1 MGKRV
6 TALLAL
12 CFLAWSTAWAQPGS
26 AEKAPMYTYVSTWT
40 VPRAMWADYQKVE
53 NSDDE
58 VMSKAVADGTLMAF
72 GSYSVLNHQDG
83 EATHGSWF
91 SASSMANL
99 MKMLEG
105 LRSAPDATG
114 QVFAASKHWDYIL
127 VSHDYNA
134 HSGTFK
140 NGYLRVGQWNYKAG
154 AGDQGGKVLKAT
166 LVTVLEKLLSEGAL
180 HAYQI
185 DEETVH
191 SSDPNSVNIAII
203 ANGAEGIDK
212 FDAAIHEM
220 EVSNP
225 VAEAALQSVLD
236 SHGHRDFLAH
246 VDAMAHK

>member
-1 MGKRV
+1 MICSIYMM
-6 TALLAL
+6 TLSDFFF
-12 CFLAWSTAWAQPGS
+12 FLMIRRPPRSTLFP
-26 AEKAPMYTYVSTWT
+26 YTTLFRS

-127 VSHDYNA
+127 VS
-134 HSGTFK
+134 
-140 NGYLRVGQWNYKAG
+140 
-154 AGDQGGKVLKAT
+154 
-166 LVTVLEKLLSEGAL
+166 
-180 HAYQI
+180 
-185 DEETVH
+185 
-191 SSDPNSVNIAII
+191 
-203 ANGAEGIDK
+203 
-212 FDAAIHEM
+212 
-220 EVSNP
+220 
-225 VAEAALQSVLD
+225 
-236 SHGHRDFLAH
+236 
-246 VDAMAHK
+246 